1 MMARLH
7 TIDTSSIHS
16 SVMYMYMYIII
27 IMQLVNIRKYVQ
39 VQEKD
44 V

>member
-27 IMQLVNIRKYVQ
+27 MQLVNIRKYVQ